1 MCVYVCAVRK
11 AVMFIIE
18 GCGVIEELMLIV
30 NQGTTY
36 SGFLEHCT
44 LTRFPTPSINIRSVI
59 IEHGMIITLCFL
71 IFSNTFSILHKTTPL
86 FTHNLMP

>member
-36 SGFLEHCT
+36 SGF
-44 LTRFPTPSINIRSVI
+44 
-59 IEHGMIITLCFL
+59 
-71 IFSNTFSILHKTTPL
+71 
-86 FTHNLMP
+86 